1 MQIFQG
7 KFNLFLIRYCI
18 IHFFV
23 LSLHQEKLITI
34 KNYTIM
40 KNLFF
45 WSALIIAVI
54 SMVLGL
60 YFLFCRDIDKSFLWF
75 LFSGVFGVIMTNSI
89 DDKKNNC

>member
-1 MQIFQG
+1 MKKI
-7 KFNLFLIRYCI
+7 KLFLVRYCK

-23 LSLHQEKLITI
+23 LSLHRRTITI

-45 WSALIIAVI
+45 WGALIIAVI

-60 YFLFCRDIDKSFLWF
+60 YFIFCGDIDKSFLWF
-75 LFSGVFGVIMTNSI
+75 LFAGVFGVIMTNSV
-89 DDKKNNC
+89 DDKK